1 MLLQCSDSKREP
13 VDLILKPWHIACRMP
28 LTQHD
33 WVTDC
38 AEMLS
43 EVLMHW
49 KPLAFRFH
57 LRWRIDTAVPR
68 HFQAHPLDTKASY
81 YTRIQLGTCTT
92 LSFLGSSVSG
102 NGQMAF
108 SEKSCLAA
116 VQCCSV
122 TQNSFRI
129 AFVWYVKSIIVDQ
142 RLLMAIHCW
151 DSFRAKSTILFF
163 QGSHWVVQSFW
174 TGFKALG
181 PLGCQIP
188 FQNPFLHDV
197 GPISW
202 CNWETGIYL
211 TVTN

>member
-1 MLLQCSDSKREP
+1 MTYCLPD
-13 VDLILKPWHIACRMP
+13 
-28 LTQHD
+28 
-33 WVTDC
+33 
-38 AEMLS
+38 
-43 EVLMHW
+43 
-49 KPLAFRFH
+49 
-57 LRWRIDTAVPR
+57 
-68 HFQAHPLDTKASY
+68 LDTKASY

-129 AFVWYVKSIIVDQ
+129 AFVWYGGTS
-142 RLLMAIHCW
+142 RALLYTRGFWWQFTAETLSGPKAQSC
-151 DSFRAKSTILFF
+151 FF

-174 TGFKALG
+174 TGFKA
-181 PLGCQIP
+181 LGCQIP